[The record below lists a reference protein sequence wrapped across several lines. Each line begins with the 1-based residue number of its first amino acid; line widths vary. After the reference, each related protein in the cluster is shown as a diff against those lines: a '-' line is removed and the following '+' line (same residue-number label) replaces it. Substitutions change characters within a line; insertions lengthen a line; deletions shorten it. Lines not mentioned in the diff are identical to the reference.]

1 MTAKAITVVRR
12 FHSIFAPNY
21 GLIGNISGA
30 RQSKAA
36 FPAGSITHEGPAAIL
51 KSTISK
57 AEEGMHMQDENRKMI
72 GRRDFARLMAAGGTA
87 SLIPWDAH
95 AGENTPPLPQTPGV
109 PDEAFWTSVR
119 RQFLMPPDVTVL
131 CAANL
136 CPTSAPVIQALLEAT
151 RDIDRD
157 PGAENRR
164 KWGEGREETR
174 RVLAGFLNAKPEE
187 IVITRNTSEGN
198 NIISSGVDLKPG
210 DEVLLFADN
219 HPSVNSAFQE
229 KAKRFGF
236 STRTVELVEM
246 HPGAESYIDAFRKAV
261 RPATRLL
268 AFTHVTGA
276 VGDLFPA
283 KEICRMARA
292 QGILTLVDGAQSF
305 GVLHIDLM
313 EMQPDFFTGSAH
325 KWPCGP
331 KEFGVLYIN
340 PQAESRLWPSVI
352 SLYGGA
358 VGASRRFEA
367 MGQRD
372 EAGFVAFG
380 EALKLQ
386 NKIGTRVIEA
396 RSRALAQRFIQGLQK
411 IDGVRVWTHPSPER
425 SAAIVTF
432 LPGKADAARLA
443 AALYEKEH
451 IVTNARG
458 TGVRGGIRLSPHFY
472 VLQEEVD
479 RTLAAIKKYMA
490 GGSH

>member
-1 MTAKAITVVRR
+1 MADKDYDG
-12 FHSIFAPNY
+12 FS
-21 GLIGNISGA
+21 
-30 RQSKAA
+30 
-36 FPAGSITHEGPAAIL
+36 
-51 KSTISK
+51 
-57 AEEGMHMQDENRKMI
+57 
-72 GRRDFARLMAAGGTA
+72 RRDFARLMAAGSAA
-87 SLIPWDAH
+87 SILPWMARADIKPEPLAK
-95 AGENTPPLPQTPGV
+95 TPAV
-109 PDEAFWTSVR
+109 PDEPFWASVR
-119 RQFLMPPDVTVL
+119 KQFLMPREVTVL

-136 CPTSAPVIQALLEAT
+136 CPTPAPVIEALLNTT

-164 KWGEGREETR
+164 KWSVGREETR
-174 RVLAGFLNAKPEE
+174 NILAEFLGAAPEE

-198 NIISSGVDLKPG
+198 NIVSSGLDLRPG

-219 HPSVNSAFQE
+219 HPSINTAFQE

-236 STRTVELVEM
+236 TTRMVELVEM
-246 HPGAESYIDAFRKAV
+246 HPGPEYYCDAFMKAIG
-261 RPATRLL
+261 PSTKLL
-268 AFTHVTGA
+268 AFTQVTGA

-283 KEICRMARA
+283 KEICRIARER
-292 QGILTLVDGAQSF
+292 GVLTLVDGAQSF
-305 GVLHIDLM
+305 GVLNIDLA

-340 PQAESRLWPSVI
+340 KKAESRIWPSIV
-352 SLYGGA
+352 SLYGGS

-372 EAGFVAFG
+372 EAGFIAFG

-386 NKIGTRVIEA
+386 NKIGRKVVEA
-396 RSRALAQRFIQGLQK
+396 RSRELAQRFIEGLKK
-411 IDGVRVWTHPSPER
+411 IDGTRIWTHPSPER

-432 LPGKADAARLA
+432 LPGKADPGKLA

-458 TGVRGGIRLSPHFY
+458 SGVRGGIRLSPHFY
-472 VLQEEVD
+472 ILQEEVD

-490 GGSH
+490 SML

>member
-1 MTAKAITVVRR
+1 MAYNNNDS
-12 FHSIFAPNY
+12 FS
-21 GLIGNISGA
+21 
-30 RQSKAA
+30 
-36 FPAGSITHEGPAAIL
+36 
-51 KSTISK
+51 
-57 AEEGMHMQDENRKMI
+57 
-72 GRRDFARLMAAGGTA
+72 RRDFARLLAVGSASSVFPWMALAEIDPVPLAPTPA
-87 SLIPWDAH
+87 S
-95 AGENTPPLPQTPGV
+95 
-109 PDEAFWTSVR
+109 PDEAFWESVR
-119 RQFLMPPDVTVL
+119 KQFLMPNDVTVL

-136 CPTSAPVIQALLEAT
+136 CPTPAPVIEALLQTT

-164 KWGEGREETR
+164 KWGVGREETR
-174 RVLAGFLNAKPEE
+174 KILAEFLSAAPEE
-187 IVITRNTSEGN
+187 IVMTRNTSEGN
-198 NIISSGVDLKPG
+198 NIVSSGLDLKPG

-219 HPSVNSAFQE
+219 HPSINSAFQE

-236 STRTVELVEM
+236 TTRMVELVEM
-246 HPGAESYIDAFRKAV
+246 HPGPEYYCDVFRKAIG
-261 RPATRLL
+261 PNTKLL
-268 AFTHVTGA
+268 AVTHVTGA
-276 VGDLFPA
+276 IGDLFPV
-283 KEICRMARA
+283 KEICRIARER
-292 QGILTLVDGAQSF
+292 GVLTLVDGAQSF
-305 GVLHIDLM
+305 GVLNIDLA

-340 PQAESRLWPSVI
+340 KRAESRIWPSII
-352 SLYGGA
+352 SLYGGS

-372 EAGFVAFG
+372 EAGFIALG

-386 NKIGTRVIEA
+386 NKIGRKVVEA
-396 RSRALAQRFIQGLQK
+396 RSRELAQRLIEGLKK
-411 IDGVRVWTHPSPER
+411 IDGARIWTHPAPER

-432 LPGKADAARLA
+432 LPGKADPAKLA
-443 AALYEKEH
+443 AALYEKER

-490 GGSH
+490 APLS